1 VFLIGRQRRSVAQIE
16 RLARNAL
23 EVGLVGDE
31 RTDGDGRRDEVSAF
45 EVHAPARGL
54 VGETGAQR
62 HAYLPVDV
70 DVGVGEYLRFARH
83 GRSEHQGA
91 ESDGFE
97 VFRCFHNRTIF
108 CC

>member
-1 VFLIGRQRRSVAQIE
+1 MAGVTKYPPSKFMPQPE
-16 RLARNAL
+16 AL
-23 EVGLVGDE
+23 
-31 RTDGDGRRDEVSAF
+31 SAKP
-45 EVHAPARGL
+45 APRGTPTCQSML
-54 VGETGAQR
+54 MV
-62 HAYLPVDV
+62 L
-70 DVGVGEYLRFARH
+70 GEYLRFARH